1 MLCFS
6 YGSNMSQR
14 RLQARVPSARF
25 VAVAELPAHRL
36 RFHKSAGDGSAKCDA
51 EETGHPDDRVIGVI
65 YEIDDAEKPDL
76 DRHEALGFGYDEKQV
91 ELTTGS
97 DRVQAWMYYATRIN
111 NALKPFH
118 WYKDH
123 VLIGAR
129 KTACR
134 LSTLPR
140 SKPLSPLTTRNPN
153 GMGVSCRFMV
163 SPERPSGSNPQS
175 VTQCIVPG
183 AHRRQRHSERAATRE
198 RVVWQA
204 GERVKPFRLTLNRQ
218 GQCLASHMSKGDAMA
233 GAALR
238 IKHILVQAAE
248 LRQA

>member
-6 YGSNMSQR
+6 YGSNMSHR

-25 VAVAELPAHRL
+25 LAVAELPAHRL

-51 EETGHPDDRVIGVI
+51 EETGHPDDRVIGVV

-91 ELTTGS
+91 ELKTGS

-129 KTACR
+129 ENG
-134 LSTLPR
+134 LPAEYIAQIEAVE
-140 SKPLSPLTTRNPN
+140 SIDDPK
-153 GMGVSCRFMV
+153 
-163 SPERPSGSNPQS
+163 PERHG
-175 VTQCIVPG
+175 
-183 AHRRQRHSERAATRE
+183 RE
-198 RVVWQA
+198 LSIYGR
-204 GERVKPFRLTLNRQ
+204 
-218 GQCLASHMSKGDAMA
+218 S
-233 GAALR
+233 
-238 IKHILVQAAE
+238 
-248 LRQA
+248 

>member
-6 YGSNMSQR
+6 YGSNMSHR

-51 EETGHPDDRVIGVI
+51 EETGHTDDRVIGVI

-129 KTACR
+129 ENG
-134 LSTLPR
+134 LPAEYIAQIEAVE
-140 SKPLSPLTTRNPN
+140 SIDDPK
-153 GMGVSCRFMV
+153 
-163 SPERPSGSNPQS
+163 PERHG
-175 VTQCIVPG
+175 
-183 AHRRQRHSERAATRE
+183 RE
-198 RVVWQA
+198 LSIY
-204 GERVKPFRLTLNRQ
+204 GK
-218 GQCLASHMSKGDAMA
+218 S
-233 GAALR
+233 
-238 IKHILVQAAE
+238 
-248 LRQA
+248 